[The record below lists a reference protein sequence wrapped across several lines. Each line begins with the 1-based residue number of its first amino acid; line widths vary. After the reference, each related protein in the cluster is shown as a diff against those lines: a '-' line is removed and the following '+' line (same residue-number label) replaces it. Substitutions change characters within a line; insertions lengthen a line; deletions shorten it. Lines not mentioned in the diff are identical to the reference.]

1 MKRFLFSL
9 FVSFSFTASAY
20 AGEPDKP
27 VYNAALKEAMVY
39 RSGAELFHTVKLT
52 LEQGTSDIVIDGV
65 SNRIDMST
73 LQVGTDGKA
82 TLLSVDFSNDYLKPQ
97 VKSAL
102 VKKLED
108 SVEQLRSDL
117 ELLNVQQRTATEM
130 LDLLRSNKQIGGTQ
144 TGVSVAELMKMMEY
158 YKTKTLELQK
168 ELSALRLKGEQFNKA
183 INRITLQIQEEENK
197 NQSPT
202 GKLLLQ
208 LMVPQA
214 GTFTFTLRYITPSA
228 WWNPTYELNAE
239 NVSKALQVKYKAK
252 LVQTTGFD
260 WKKVKLALSTSTP
273 SQQNNAP
280 LFQSWFLGYIDPVAR
295 MESNMLLN
303 SIPSALSGRAAGIL
317 ADEGNPGSAAAV
329 KIRGMK
335 SLTADNS
342 PLYVVNG
349 VPVSPAE
356 FSRLD
361 PNTIKSMD
369 VLKDANATAIYGARA
384 AGGVILVTLKD
395 GLGDYVTVNDN
406 QLDVTFDI
414 DLPYDVS
421 ANGREQQVGLKD
433 LETAV
438 HYKYYCAPKLD
449 KEAYLLAEVPDW
461 EALNLMPGEATVMFE
476 GTYVGKTAIDP
487 SSTQDT
493 LNLTV
498 GRDRRV
504 VVKREKMKDFSSVKF
519 LGNYKKQVFTYQLTV
534 RNNKKE
540 KIDMILKDQ
549 YPLSTLKDIEVELLE
564 SSAGAVNPELGVVTW
579 NLTVNPGETKTF
591 RISYSVKYPKDKTL
605 NL

>member
-1 MKRFLFSL
+1 MKRIFFFLL
-9 FVSFSFTASAY
+9 VSFSMTGAVL
-20 AGEPDKP
+20 AGGPDKP
-27 VYNAALKEAMVY
+27 VYNAFLKEATVY

-52 LEQGTSDIVIDGV
+52 LDQGTTDIVIDGV
-65 SNRIDMST
+65 ANRIDMAT
-73 LQVGTDGKA
+73 LQVGTEGKA

-108 SVEQLRSDL
+108 SVEQIRSDL
-117 ELLNVQQRTATEM
+117 EMLKVQQRTANEM
-130 LDLLRSNKQIGGTQ
+130 LDLLRSNKQIGGSQ
-144 TGVSVAELMKMMEY
+144 NGVSVAELMKMMEY
-158 YKTKTLELQK
+158 FKAKTLELQK
-168 ELSALRLKGEQFNKA
+168 ELSTLRSREDAYNKT
-183 INRITLQIQEEENK
+183 INRLNLQIQEEENK
-197 NQSPT
+197 NQTPT

-214 GTFTFTLRYITPSA
+214 GSFTFTLRYITPSA

-239 NVSKALQVKYKAK
+239 NVSKPLLVKYKAK

-273 SQQNNAP
+273 AQQNNAP
-280 LFQSWFLGYIDPVAR
+280 LFQTWFLGYIDPVAR
-295 MESNMLLN
+295 MESNLLLN
-303 SIPSALSGRAAGIL
+303 SIPSALSGRAAGVE
-317 ADEGNPGSAAAV
+317 ADGNPGAVAQV

-335 SLTADNS
+335 SLSADNS

-349 VPVSPAE
+349 NPVSPAE
-356 FSRLD
+356 FSRID

-384 AGGVILVTLKD
+384 ANGVILVTLKD

-421 ANGREQQVGLKD
+421 SNGREQQVGLKD

-461 EALNLMPGEATVMFE
+461 EGLNLMPGEATVMFE

-519 LGNYKKQVFTYQLTV
+519 LGNFKKQVFTYQLTV

-564 SSAGAVNPELGVVTW
+564 SAAGAVNPELGVVTW
-579 NLTVNPGETKTF
+579 NLSVNPGETKTF